1 MSKKNSNSLDHK
13 KLLETKISDG
23 LTNLEEMTRSMS
35 ENVDFNSF
43 DILSITR
50 TDAEQPYTRQYAH
63 RKTDTQTQ
71 RIASSLICYLFPQW
85 CKLKLN

>member
-1 MSKKNSNSLDHK
+1 MSKKHINSLINK
-13 KLLETKISDG
+13 KLLEIKVSDG
-23 LTNLEEMTRSMS
+23 LTNLEELTRSVS
-35 ENVDFNSF
+35 DNIDFNSF

-63 RKTDTQTQ
+63 HKVDTKTH
-71 RIASSLICYLFPQW
+71 RMASNIFCYLFPQF